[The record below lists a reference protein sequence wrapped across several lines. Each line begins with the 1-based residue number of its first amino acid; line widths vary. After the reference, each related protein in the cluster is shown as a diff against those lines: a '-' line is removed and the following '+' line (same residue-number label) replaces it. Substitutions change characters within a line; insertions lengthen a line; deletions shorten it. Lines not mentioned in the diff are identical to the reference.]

1 MHSDNKKK
9 DFCKHGYHIGILCLQ
24 CQQERKNRAAALKRV
39 QEAAKK
45 LTW

>member
-1 MHSDNKKK
+1 MALPPIVEKP
-9 DFCKHGYHIGILCLQ
+9 Q
-24 CQQERKNRAAALKRV
+24 RERKSRAAALKRV